1 MKIEEMRSLS
11 VEELTKRVND
21 AHQELF
27 NLRFRLSTRQ
37 LVNHRELPRVKKEIA
52 RLETIIREK
61 QLSDTNN
68 RLQICELVRIVLI
81 SGETE

>member
-1 MKIEEMRSLS
+1 MKTEEMRALS

-37 LVNHRELPRVKKEIA
+37 LVNHRELPRVKREIA
-52 RLETIIREK
+52 RLETIIRQK
-61 QLSDTNN
+61 QLSE
-68 RLQICELVRIVLI
+68 QK
-81 SGETE
+81 